1 MRTRLRLREAALD
14 DLANVVALIGHLGY
28 PVSEDAMRQTLTRL
42 REASEQ
48 ATIVVAELDG
58 VVCGLLVLGSRPSLV
73 LQGTIG
79 IVQELVVGPAHRR
92 REIGEALLQ
101 YAKGIAVERGFARL
115 ECAVPPMHQPAADRF
130 FLERGFEIADTT
142 TYRWSVLE
150 GKHPRL
156 PVAAGARRLRSIPA

>member
-14 DLANVVALIGHLGY
+14 DLANVIALLGHLRY
-28 PVSEDAMRQTLTRL
+28 PVSDDAMRSTLTRL

-92 REIGEALLQ
+92 REIGEGLLQ
-101 YAKGIAVERGFARL
+101 YAKGIAVERRLARL
-115 ECAVPPMHQPAADRF
+115 ECAEPPLHQPPADPLLRPRGAA
-130 FLERGFEIADTT
+130 
-142 TYRWSVLE
+142 
-150 GKHPRL
+150 
-156 PVAAGARRLRSIPA
+156 